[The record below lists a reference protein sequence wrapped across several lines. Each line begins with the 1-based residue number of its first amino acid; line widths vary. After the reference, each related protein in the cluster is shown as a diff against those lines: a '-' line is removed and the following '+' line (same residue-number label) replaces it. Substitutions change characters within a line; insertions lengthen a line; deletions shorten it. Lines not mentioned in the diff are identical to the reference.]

1 MSKRVGKFALSR
13 LDKLQQGFRTERK
26 NDVMFVGR
34 RVFSPQVLSQ
44 RFAETFLHSTMRE
57 YDASSNKKRKKEN
70 SVLSLRPS
78 IQQSKKEKKKKKN
91 EKKINMRRHPSWLK
105 TKVHGE
111 ALKPHTI
118 TTAPADAVLAVRR
131 LASPNRAYLLSR
143 RARFPALVDVL
154 ARLSL
159 VTNRR

>member
-1 MSKRVGKFALSR
+1 
-13 LDKLQQGFRTERK
+13 
-26 NDVMFVGR
+26 
-34 RVFSPQVLSQ
+34 
-44 RFAETFLHSTMRE
+44 
-57 YDASSNKKRKKEN
+57 
-70 SVLSLRPS
+70 
-78 IQQSKKEKKKKKN
+78 
-91 EKKINMRRHPSWLK
+91 MRRHPSWLK

-131 LASPNRAYLLSR
+131 LASPNRAYLFSR

-159 VTNRR
+159 VTNLTVDAAYLGSQVSFARLCLLACSVRPEHLIHAAAGISRKGK